1 MGPGSKDALQFLMT
15 PGDHHLK
22 AFIGRLEAGASSVAL
37 WGLRQAV
44 LRRSH
49 EGGVW
54 SRKRRPVSER
64 DWNSLNSVRR
74 SSRGGD
80 KSGSA
85 ILSAPVALSFRPH
98 LERGY
103 LDQWSY
109 LAQLDAGGRL
119 APVGSIPPR
128 ARSRSNASEERRPV
142 WRRRGREQ
150 AHNVSRSRRSSSSH
164 SRRRRKIASPT
175 IPLSSLEARTRPDQ
189 NGSSAPILIRLATNL
204 LDAA

>member
-64 DWNSLNSVRR
+64 DWNSLTQS
-74 SSRGGD
+74 GGPHAE
-80 KSGSA
+80 GTNQE
-85 ILSAPVALSFRPH
+85 APFFLRP
-98 LERGY
+98 LR
-103 LDQWSY
+103 
-109 LAQLDAGGRL
+109 
-119 APVGSIPPR
+119 
-128 ARSRSNASEERRPV
+128 
-142 WRRRGREQ
+142 
-150 AHNVSRSRRSSSSH
+150 
-164 SRRRRKIASPT
+164 
-175 IPLSSLEARTRPDQ
+175 
-189 NGSSAPILIRLATNL
+189 
-204 LDAA
+204 